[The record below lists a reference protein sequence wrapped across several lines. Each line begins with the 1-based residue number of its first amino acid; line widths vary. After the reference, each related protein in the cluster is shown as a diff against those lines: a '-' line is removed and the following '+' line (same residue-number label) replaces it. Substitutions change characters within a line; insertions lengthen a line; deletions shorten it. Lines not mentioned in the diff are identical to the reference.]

1 MFLIQAIKAIIDI
14 LIVIVLL
21 RLLIRPV
28 EANFNTI
35 YNLIFRITDPILK
48 PFKTIVK
55 NDFYCVC
62 LSVLC
67 LVIIRGLIYF
77 STGRISLLSGEGA
90 SILNLFQLLF
100 QFYMVVWFIAI
111 LTGDRVHT
119 PVIGMLQRAFLPL
132 GSLAARL
139 NIQRKSFSLFSFVV
153 IFIIY
158 SLISYLLHNIT
169 SFKSPPLSF
178 KFYYG
183 IVEALVLII
192 ELFPGFF
199 SLVILVSV
207 LLSWVSPSPYNPV
220 VQTIYGI
227 SEPLLAP
234 FRRIIPPI
242 AGLDL
247 SPIAA
252 LLCFQIIGGVLRQT
266 IINAVG
272 KLI

>member
-1 MFLIQAIKAIIDI
+1 MFLFKAIIDI
-14 LIVIVLL
+14 LIVIVLV

-28 EANFNTI
+28 EANFNSI
-35 YNLIFRITDPILK
+35 YNLIYRLTDPVLK
-48 PFKTIVK
+48 PIKSVFRNEFI
-55 NDFYCVC
+55 CVVIT
-62 LSVLC
+62 VLC
-67 LVIIRGLIYF
+67 LAIIRGLIYF
-77 STGRISLLSGEGA
+77 STGRISLLSGTGA

-111 LTGDRVHT
+111 LTGERTNT
-119 PVIGMLQRAFLPL
+119 PVISMLQRAFVPL
-132 GSLAARL
+132 GTIASRL
-139 NIQRKSFSLFSFVV
+139 NIPRKSFSLFSFVV
-153 IFIIY
+153 LFIGY
-158 SLISYLLHNIT
+158 SLISFLFNNII
-169 SFKSPPLSF
+169 SPKPLGLS
-178 KFYYG
+178 FYYG
-183 IVEALVLII
+183 IAESLVLII

-247 SPIAA
+247 SPLAA
-252 LLCFQIIGGVLRQT
+252 LFCFQILGGVLRQAIQT
-266 IINAVG
+266 AVT

>member
-1 MFLIQAIKAIIDI
+1 MFLFKAVIDI
-14 LIVIVLL
+14 FIVIVLI

-28 EANFNTI
+28 EANFNSI
-35 YNLIFRITDPILK
+35 YNLIFRITDPLLK
-48 PFKTIVK
+48 PFKTIVR
-55 NDFYCVC
+55 NEFYCV
-62 LSVLC
+62 VLGVIS
-67 LVIIRGLIYF
+67 LVVIRGLLYF
-77 STGRISLLSGEGA
+77 STGRISLISGTGI
-90 SILNLFQLLF
+90 SLLNLFQLLF

-111 LTGDRVHT
+111 LTGDRVNT

-139 NIQRKSFSLFSFVV
+139 NIQRKSFSLFSFIA

-158 SLISYLLHNIT
+158 SLISYLLNNLI
-169 SFKSPPLSF
+169 SPKPFGFLF
-178 KFYYG
+178 YIYYG
-183 IVEALVLII
+183 VAEGLVLII

-234 FRRIIPPI
+234 FRRIIPLI

-247 SPIAA
+247 SPLVA
-252 LLCFQIIGGVLRQT
+252 LFCFQILGGVLRQAIQT
-266 IINAVG
+266 AVT